1 MSYLKEC
8 INPFYQNHNF
18 YFVKIL
24 FVAAQNKTAFAP
36 FVLDQAEALRSAGV
50 EVELFGIRGSGVW
63 GYLANRKDL
72 IAQIRKFNP
81 DLIHAHYGLSGLLA
95 NLQRRIPVI
104 TTYHGCDINRKD
116 LRRISIFTIWLSRFN
131 IFVSSRQVEFVKRY
145 LSDFEVIP
153 CGINLLHFITADKM
167 AARKKL
173 GLDTEKRYILFSS
186 DFARP
191 EKNAS
196 LAIDAC
202 KLIDNAE
209 LLELKGYSRHEV
221 VDLMNAVDVGLLTS
235 LREGSPMF
243 VKEMLACRKPVVS
256 TDVGDVSELI
266 ENIEGCAVVSFN
278 PKAIAAKLENA
289 FNYPV
294 INVPV
299 DTIKLVD
306 NKLIAKKLIEV
317 YRKVMGERS

>member
-1 MSYLKEC
+1 MTIYMKVLIVCSFKSTFPG
-8 INPFYQNHNF
+8 N
-18 YFVKIL
+18 V
-24 FVAAQNKTAFAP
+24 AP
-36 FVLDQAEALRSAGV
+36 FVKEQTEALEHSGI
-50 EVELFGIRGSGVW
+50 EIGWFLIRGS
-63 GYLANRKDL
+63 YINNLNAYFRKL
-72 IAQIRKFNP
+72 KEFQP

-95 NLQRRIPVI
+95 NLQRKIPVI

-153 CGINLLHFITADKM
+153 CGINLQDFIITDKM
-167 AARKKL
+167 AARKNL
-173 GLDTEKRYILFSS
+173 GLDPGKKYILFSS

-202 KLIDNAE
+202 KLIENTE
-209 LLELKGYSRHEV
+209 LLELKGYSRKEV
-221 VDLMNAVDVGLLTS
+221 VELMNAVDVGLLTS

-256 TDVGDVSELI
+256 TNVGDVAELI
-266 ENIEGCAVVSFN
+266 KNIEGCAVVPYD
-278 PKAIAAKLENA
+278 PKEIAAKLKDA

-294 INVPV
+294 IDVPE
-299 DTIKLVD
+299 DRIRLVD
-306 NKLIAKKLIEV
+306 NSLIANRLIDV
-317 YRKVMGERS
+317 YRKVAGELS